1 MPGVDCPIVVHDY
14 YPIAS
19 TVNVE
24 LNSVGTELDGAG
36 ERGQRVLRMGLVRT
50 SVGDPFG
57 GIAAAT
63 CGQAFLPVVALC
75 SMSAKL

>member
-1 MPGVDCPIVVHDY
+1 MPGVDDSIVVYDY
-14 YPIAS
+14 YAIAGR
-19 TVNVE
+19 VHVE
-24 LNSVGTELDGAG
+24 LDSVGTELDGAG
-36 ERGQRVLRMGLVRT
+36 KRGQRVLRMGLVGA
-50 SVGDPFG
+50 SVGDAFG